1 MSQSTPTRDVWEGDD
16 DDRDV
21 LTDLPGSGRAML
33 DYAITEARNSEVN
46 RNVDSDAGL
55 IFTPWE
61 VPRRPGSFQAAIYAC
76 FAFIES
82 RSSGP
87 PDEVSL

>member
-16 DDRDV
+16 DDCDV

-46 RNVDSDAGL
+46 RDVDSDAGL
-55 IFTPWE
+55 IFTP
-61 VPRRPGSFQAAIYAC
+61 
-76 FAFIES
+76 
-82 RSSGP
+82 
-87 PDEVSL
+87 